1 MRADVRTTPWSVHM
15 SFVEGTVTV
24 LVSFGFVKDTHTTF
38 PTCASVLA
46 VSTRTIVLKY
56 FHGAITF
63 RYYRTKGDIMPRT
76 ERRVRGS
83 GVSAPTA
90 APGRPVT
97 VSIDQIKILSDPSRL
112 RILTLLLERDM
123 SISGV
128 VKALGLSP
136 ATVHHHMNQLL
147 SAGLI
152 EPARSE
158 VRGNLVEKYYRIP
171 ATGIDSGAVWDG
183 LGDQDKVNYRLAVLG
198 MLKGLIN
205 ESIKRIQEKGTV
217 DFEVGR
223 LYFYHVPWRKDTI
236 QQVTEIFEDQKKKLE
251 RLEAKAKA
259 QTTRGDEV
267 MVVLTTL
274 PV

>member
-1 MRADVRTTPWSVHM
+1 MA
-15 SFVEGTVTV
+15 
-24 LVSFGFVKDTHTTF
+24 
-38 PTCASVLA
+38 
-46 VSTRTIVLKY
+46 
-56 FHGAITF
+56 
-63 RYYRTKGDIMPRT
+63 RT
-76 ERRVRGS
+76 ERRTRGS
-83 GVSAPTA
+83 GVDEPRPTVR
-90 APGRPVT
+90 GHPVP
-97 VSIDQIKILSDPSRL
+97 VSVDQIKVLSDPSRL
-112 RILTLLLERDM
+112 RILTLLLEREM

-128 VKALGLSP
+128 AKTLGLTP
-136 ATVHHHMNQLL
+136 ATVHHHMNQLR
-147 SAGLI
+147 SAKLI

-171 ATGIDSGAVWDG
+171 ATGIDSSAVWDE
-183 LGDQDKVNYRLAVLG
+183 LSDEDKVNYRLAVLG

-236 QQVTEIFEDQKKKLE
+236 QQITEIFEDEKRKFE

-259 QTTRGDEV
+259 QRTRGDEV